1 MKCKWRM
8 VTVQDLIDAQMIEE
22 PKDGNH
28 GNIHPKSTD
37 YVTQGIPFIM
47 ANDLVNGRVDYQHCA
62 YISEKQAQTLKKGFS
77 HPGDILLTHKATIGR
92 TAIVTDDYETIILTP
107 QVTYYRTIKG
117 ILNRYL
123 KYYFDCPYFQNI
135 LANWAGAGSTR
146 AYLGITAQKKL
157 PILLPALEA
166 QNKIAKILS
175 ALDDKIEL
183 NNRINQNLEAQAQAI
198 FDKNLAD
205 LSELPVGWSKGS
217 LLDIA
222 DYLNGLAMQKF
233 RPNVH
238 EVGLPV
244 LKIKELRQGMCD
256 NDSEQCSPT
265 IQKDYI
271 VHDGDVVFSWSGSL
285 LVDLWCGGVCG
296 LNQHLFK
303 VTSQK
308 YSKWFYYFWTKYHLG
323 RFIAIAAAKATT
335 MGHIKR
341 EDLSNAEVIIPSKD
355 DFIKFDNILSPLL
368 NLMIKNRIENR
379 RLSALRDTLLPKLMS
394 GELDVSNVDI

>member
-183 NNRINQNLEAQAQAI
+183 NNRINKNLEAQAQAI
-198 FDKNLAD
+198 YKHMFVNNNGYKFKKGVLGEIAEIIMGQSPSGSTYNERGIGSVFFQGRAEFGERFPSIRLYTTEPNRMACANDVLMSVRA
-205 LSELPVGWSKGS
+205 PVGD
-217 LLDIA
+217 LNIA
-222 DYLNGLAMQKF
+222 HDNCCIGRGLAAIRSKTNHQSF
-233 RPNVH
+233 
-238 EVGLPV
+238 V
-244 LKIKELRQGMCD
+244 LYTLL
-256 NDSEQCSPT
+256 
-265 IQKDYI
+265 
-271 VHDGDVVFSWSGSL
+271 SL
-285 LVDLWCGGVCG
+285 
-296 LNQHLFK
+296 
-303 VTSQK
+303 
-308 YSKWFYYFWTKYHLG
+308 
-323 RFIAIAAAKATT
+323 
-335 MGHIKR
+335 KR
-341 EDLSNAEVIIPSKD
+341 ELEAFNGEGTVFGSINRDSLKNIPVIIPEIQKID
-355 DFIKFDNILSPLL
+355 EFEKLVSPIDAIIRNNYDEICTL
-368 NLMIKNRIENR
+368 KQT
-379 RLSALRDTLLPKLMS
+379 RDTLLPKLMS
-394 GELDVSNVDI
+394 GELDVENLNV